1 MSEFSEFSELSEI
14 KFKMPNH
21 QLRRNKTSCA
31 FQMHSDDALRSPLA
45 CERVYVDTL
54 KRTRTPTPT
63 SNYNC
68 DSDSGSDDLSSSNK
82 EAIFQTEGSFSSK
95 RLEDTQKYREIQPYQ
110 LWAYAK
116 KIELI
121 IHEEDLK
128 NTDNDDSLD
137 ASSTASLV
145 SEQYQ
150 CSPSRSHRSKA
161 SKGSIFESISNDS
174 DDDGDFGLYELDD
187 YTNSNIDIHSSP
199 KPKSPEKSL
208 LKLRLMK
215 EQQSQPIR
223 ILCIYEHLKSYTSC
237 RSFVVNSDSTQFQSC
252 TNLNASIILQNSSYC
267 SSNSRRTEVNI
278 AISGFRIF
286 QHVNSGIG
294 DVQYK
299 IKCSMN
305 GVQYPIKIWKSFSDF
320 KRLATALQCYVE
332 LKLRSEISEH
342 DNELKNDPNNGVAR
356 SAAPQSQ
363 SRKQLEESFHDNYI
377 FRDCLHVWNELMRI
391 RPSITRN
398 IRVPYLMIEL
408 SMIEAFMEKVF
419 FDIPSL
425 EMLEEFMDA

>member
-95 RLEDTQKYREIQPYQ
+95 RLEDTQKYREIQPYRK
-110 LWAYAK
+110 LWTYAK

-128 NTDNDDSLD
+128 NTDNDDSLVSSIVYNIALFIHSISFVPFFFLSFFLSFFVFIFTLILILIIIMSFHCILQD

-187 YTNSNIDIHSSP
+187 YTNSNIGTKKYFPS
-199 KPKSPEKSL
+199 
-208 LKLRLMK
+208 LRL
-215 EQQSQPIR
+215 
-223 ILCIYEHLKSYTSC
+223 
-237 RSFVVNSDSTQFQSC
+237 C
-252 TNLNASIILQNSSYC
+252 TTLL
-267 SSNSRRTEVNI
+267 
-278 AISGFRIF
+278 F
-286 QHVNSGIG
+286 
-294 DVQYK
+294 
-299 IKCSMN
+299 
-305 GVQYPIKIWKSFSDF
+305 
-320 KRLATALQCYVE
+320 
-332 LKLRSEISEH
+332 
-342 DNELKNDPNNGVAR
+342 
-356 SAAPQSQ
+356 
-363 SRKQLEESFHDNYI
+363 
-377 FRDCLHVWNELMRI
+377 
-391 RPSITRN
+391 
-398 IRVPYLMIEL
+398 
-408 SMIEAFMEKVF
+408 
-419 FDIPSL
+419 
-425 EMLEEFMDA
+425 